1 VSIPDLLGRTE
12 TAEQPRVSIVIP
24 CYRDEEAV
32 PTLFARLG
40 PVMDSLDAPAEL
52 ILVDDGSP
60 DRTALRAI
68 ELARDFSHPTS
79 VVRLSR
85 NFGQH
90 PAVFAGFE
98 VSRGDVVVT
107 LDSDLQ
113 YPPEE
118 IPRLIEQLAPP
129 EYPVVSGF
137 REQRRDRW
145 SRRQLTRLMSHWLG
159 RQTGSPLKDYGSMFR
174 AYDRSVIEQLLRF
187 RERRRYIPSL
197 VGWLG
202 VGVREIPVAHD
213 ARGEQGS
220 RYRLRPLVDMLLDM
234 VTGYSTFPLR
244 TVTLAGMFASLLGF
258 VATVGLGV
266 YRIFVGAGVSGLVS
280 AFAVLFFLIGV
291 QLFLLALIGEYV
303 GRIYIEAKSRPY
315 YLVAEVTTN
324 R

>member
-1 VSIPDLLGRTE
+1 
-12 TAEQPRVSIVIP
+12 
-24 CYRDEEAV
+24 
-32 PTLFARLG
+32 
-40 PVMDSLDAPAEL
+40 
-52 ILVDDGSP
+52 
-60 DRTALRAI
+60 
-68 ELARDFSHPTS
+68 
-79 VVRLSR
+79 
-85 NFGQH
+85 
-90 PAVFAGFE
+90 
-98 VSRGDVVVT
+98 
-107 LDSDLQ
+107 
-113 YPPEE
+113 
-118 IPRLIEQLAPP
+118 
-129 EYPVVSGF
+129 
-137 REQRRDRW
+137 
-145 SRRQLTRLMSHWLG
+145 MSHWLG